1 MLMTW
6 CIGECPFWSPDEAM
20 QGISP
25 DTRAFA
31 ALHSKA
37 LAAAPSPDA
46 GKNEPTISLA
56 VDLVMRCLEID
67 PLNRPTADMI
77 CDHAFLVGQEE
88 GWQGERGW
96 ENVDRD

>member
-1 MLMTW
+1 
-6 CIGECPFWSPDEAM
+6 M

-37 LAAAPSPDA
+37 LAAVPSPEAD

-96 ENVDRD
+96 ENVDRED